1 MKERIT
7 EREMKRFHDLLSV
20 SMIDFDCGKL
30 CAPKNGGIPSC
41 CENDSVV
48 PILFHEEY
56 KMHRRNGS
64 FWKPAE
70 KTAEVKKYIKECE
83 DYYVFS
89 SCPGPKGCIRD
100 QRSFNCMT
108 FPFEPHIKKD
118 GEIAGLSYLNG
129 SDINCSLIGKPKKT
143 YNPKYISNSIK
154 FWKELFEHYP
164 EEREVYMD
172 ESRKRERKAKRTGKR
187 FKLFKDEYND
197 TKNAFIIFVRTPE
210 AGKVKTRLMKDLGS
224 DKTLKAYKSFV
235 ADTMKVCDGLK
246 EADKFLGCFPTNE
259 DAFLKN
265 LSRKHKFKGE
275 FNQRGKDLGE
285 KFINAFSDK
294 FKEGYDKV
302 IVIGS
307 DSPTIPVDFIKQAF
321 DELDKKDFVLGPCT
335 DGGYYL
341 VGMKKL
347 FSNVFKRIPWDS
359 SDVLN
364 KTLDKLY
371 SGRVKFSLLPFW
383 YDVDNI
389 DDLNFYKRHV
399 KYLKKK

>member
-7 EREMKRFHDLLSV
+7 ERDMKMFQDLLSV
-20 SMIDFDCGKL
+20 NMIDFDCGKL
-30 CAPKNGGIPSC
+30 CAPKNNGVPVC
-41 CENDSVV
+41 CENEFVV
-48 PILFHEEY
+48 PILFHDEY
-56 KMHRRNGS
+56 KRHRRNGR
-64 FWKPAE
+64 FWKRAPRTE
-70 KTAEVKKYIKECE
+70 EVKKYIEESE
-83 DYYVFS
+83 DYYVFA
-89 SCPGPKGCIRD
+89 SCPGPEKCIRE

-108 FPFEPHIKKD
+108 FPFEPHINKD
-118 GEIAGLSYLNG
+118 GEIAGLSYFNG
-129 SDINCSLIGKPKKT
+129 KDVKCSLMDKPQKT

-154 FWKELFEHYP
+154 FWKELFEYYP
-164 EEREVYMD
+164 EEKESYMD

-187 FKLFKDEYND
+187 FKLFKDEYSD
-197 TKNAFIIFVRTPE
+197 AKNAFIIFVRTPE

-224 DKTLKAYKSFV
+224 GKTLRAYKSFV
-235 ADTMKVCDGLK
+235 ADTMKICDGLK
-246 EADKFLGCFPTNE
+246 EVDKFLGCFPTTQ
-259 DAFLKN
+259 DTFLKN

-275 FNQRGKDLGE
+275 FVQRGKDLGE

-302 IVIGS
+302 VVIGS
-307 DSPTIPVDFIKQAF
+307 DSPTIPVDFIRQAF
-321 DELDKKDFVLGPCT
+321 DELDRKDFVLGPCT

-347 FSNVFKRIPWDS
+347 FSNVFKGIPWDS

-371 SGRVKFSLLPFW
+371 AGRVKFSLLPFW

-399 KYLKKK
+399 KYLRKK